1 MGCFGRGGLRFGHIV
16 VVGTKKSALRDIV
29 EAINEV
35 WAPLACSGRWD
46 PIMVMCAILAVSR
59 RPIVITRACLRLNLA

>member
-1 MGCFGRGGLRFGHIV
+1 M
-16 VVGTKKSALRDIV
+16 GTKKSALRDIA
-29 EAINEV
+29 EAFNEV